1 MTQLLVPAASAA
13 LGFYVGGPLG
23 AAIGW
28 SVGSYAVAEDP
39 EVNVNDLRVQTASYG
54 VGIPLLTGKQR
65 LTGNIIYANDKTT
78 YEIEGGKGGPA
89 TAGTGYKITLAI
101 AICQGPI
108 LGISRVWEQGEIK
121 SDAASSGKLPGK
133 LYLGSDIQTP
143 DPTME
148 AILGVGNVPAY
159 RGIAYMVLED
169 FDLGASGAIP
179 QFSFEVVK
187 QDPI

>member
-1 MTQLLVPAASAA
+1 MTQLAVPAAGAA
-13 LGFYVGGPLG
+13 LGFWLGGPMG

-28 SVGSYAVAEDP
+28 SVASYAIAESP
-39 EVNVNDLRVQTASYG
+39 EEEINDLRVQTAGWG

-65 LTGNIIYANDKTT
+65 MTGNIIYAADKTT

-89 TAGTGYKITLAI
+89 TTGTGYRISLAI

-121 SDAASSGKLPGK
+121 TDQATGGKLPGK
-133 LYLGSDIQTP
+133 LYLGSDSQTP
-143 DPTME
+143 DATME

-159 RGIAYMVLED
+159 RGIAYMMLED

-187 QDPI
+187 QDAI